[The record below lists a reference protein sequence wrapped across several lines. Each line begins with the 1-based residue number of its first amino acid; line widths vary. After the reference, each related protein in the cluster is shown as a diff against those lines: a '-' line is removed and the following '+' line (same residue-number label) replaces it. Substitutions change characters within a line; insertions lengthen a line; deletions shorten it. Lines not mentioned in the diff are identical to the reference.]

1 MIEDS
6 PLADAI
12 AKGVGLVD
20 LNLIP
25 HLLSTYWPTE
35 PVLKM
40 LIYY

>member
-1 MIEDS
+1 
-6 PLADAI
+6 
-12 AKGVGLVD
+12 VD